1 MKGEEMRIIKMSG
14 GSFRRGLLRD
24 ENIEQQDIAT
34 YTGING
40 AKVSNEIRDI
50 GVSNNRYR
58 KAIYDYYK
66 DRPLKPISYEDFW
79 KTEYNFKE
87 IK

>member
-1 MKGEEMRIIKMSG
+1 MRIIKMSG

-40 AKVSNEIRDI
+40 AKVSNEVRDV
-50 GVSNNRYR
+50 GTSNLKYR
-58 KAIYDYYK
+58 KAIYDCYSGK
-66 DRPLKPISYEDFW
+66 VLKPISYDDFW
-79 KTEYNFKE
+79 KTEYYLKE